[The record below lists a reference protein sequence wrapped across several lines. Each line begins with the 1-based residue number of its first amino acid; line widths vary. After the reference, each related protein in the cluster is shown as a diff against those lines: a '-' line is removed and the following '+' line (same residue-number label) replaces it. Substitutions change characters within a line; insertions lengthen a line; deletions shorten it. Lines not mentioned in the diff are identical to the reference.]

1 MKAIY
6 IYMICAA
13 TLLSGCSI
21 YKTYERPEQ
30 VSTEGIY
37 RDVATNE
44 SEDNIGNLS
53 WREMFTD
60 THLQALIEEGL
71 AHNVD
76 IQSAALRVE
85 EAKAMLTSARLSF
98 LPTLAL
104 APQGSLTKL
113 ENLPVGKAYS
123 LPAVASW
130 EVDLFGKI
138 LNTARGRK
146 ATYEKSRYAEQAVR
160 AQIIGG
166 IANTYYSLLMLD
178 KQLEI
183 TSRTTEIWREYVRT
197 LEAMKAAGMTTELA
211 VTQSRATYL
220 QVEASLLDLKR
231 QVRETE
237 NALSTLLGRPAQS
250 VQRGTLDEQQLPT
263 RLAVGVPLALLENR
277 PDVKVAE
284 MTLASA
290 YYTTNQARAAFYP
303 GLNIN
308 ASATWTNGSGVAV
321 SNPGQLILQ
330 ALASLTQPIFQNG
343 KLVANLKV
351 SKAEER
357 IAQLQYQQKIL
368 DAGKEVSNA
377 LFLYETQTEKL
388 KADRARVQD
397 LEKAVEYSRLLFS
410 SAGATYLDVLTA
422 QQALLSAQLAEVADR
437 FTQIQ
442 SVVTLYSALGGG
454 RN

>member
-30 VSTEGIY
+30 FSTEGIY

-71 AHNVD
+71 THNVD

-197 LEAMKAAGMTTELA
+197 LEAMKAAGMTNELA